1 MRTTR
6 RIAGLA
12 LAAMVPLAVSACG
25 GDDGGGT
32 KSTGGTSPIKI
43 GVLLELTG
51 PGSDYGTRGKDMI
64 QMALAEA
71 GGKIGKHPIK
81 VVYADTA
88 TKPATAVAKARQLIQ
103 RDKVDATFGPVFSDA
118 QDAIAPYLGQQ
129 KVIAMAPIGANWTL
143 NKYKNWVVFPGTLES
158 FCRPAGKALRD
169 AGKKTLTTLG
179 ADYVAGHQ
187 IVDPAGT
194 EFEAAGGKVVQ
205 KQYAPLGTSDFGS
218 YMSSLK
224 PADTFV
230 AWTII
235 PDELSMMQAFIK
247 FKGGSKTDMFLCEAE
262 NVTSAQL
269 KQMGSG
275 ILGTKGMIASYS
287 PDLKNAANA
296 KFIAAVKAR
305 YNRSPVIGD
314 GTNYLLFKT
323 LLEGLKKTGGDPKLD
338 KLRPAILGLSQ
349 DTIAGPVSW
358 SKNGF
363 ALSNRYLATVTKGP
377 GGGYVW
383 KTSKVFQ
390 QVRDP
395 RDK

>member
-1 MRTTR
+1 
-6 RIAGLA
+6 
-12 LAAMVPLAVSACG
+12 
-25 GDDGGGT
+25 
-32 KSTGGTSPIKI
+32 
-43 GVLLELTG
+43 
-51 PGSDYGTRGKDMI
+51 MI
-64 QMALAEA
+64 QMALAEY
-71 GGKIGKHPIK
+71 GNKIGKHPLK

-129 KVIAMAPIGANWTL
+129 KVLAMAPIGANWTL

-247 FKGGSKTDMFLCEAE
+247 FKGSSKTDMFLCEAE

-269 KQMGSG
+269 KQMGTG

-305 YNRSPVIGD
+305 YHRTPVIGD

-323 LLEGLKKTGGDPKLD
+323 LLEGLKKTGGDAKLD

-349 DTIAGPVSW
+349 DTIAGPVAW

-363 ALSNRYLATVTKGP
+363 ALSNRYLATVTKAP

-383 KTSKVFQ
+383 KTGKVFQ